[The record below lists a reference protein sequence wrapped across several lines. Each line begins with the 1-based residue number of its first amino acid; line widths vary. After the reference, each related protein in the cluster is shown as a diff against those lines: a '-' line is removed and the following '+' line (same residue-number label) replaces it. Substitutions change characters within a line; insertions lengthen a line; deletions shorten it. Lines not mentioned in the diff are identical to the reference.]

1 MLKHAAILAALLAP
15 PFAPGAVAA
24 TAPDSVVKVALL
36 DMSAIAGGAWGAMT
50 EPGTAPQSGGPRGQ
64 GPAGWMMGPNM
75 MGRGGGM
82 MGPNMMR
89 GPMMGMM
96 SIRIDHSTVK
106 TGKVEL
112 DVTNWSR
119 SVLHEV
125 LVVPVD
131 SPDASLPYD
140 YGTGRVIEDQVRV
153 LADSSELQPNQS
165 KVLDVDLQ
173 PGSYLLLCNV
183 QGHYASG
190 MVTSLTVT
198 P

>member
-1 MLKHAAILAALLAP
+1 MLKHAAIIATLAASTL
-15 PFAPGAVAA
+15 APGAVAA
-24 TAPDSVVKVALL
+24 ATADPVVKVALL
-36 DMSAIAGGAWGAMT
+36 DMSSIAGGGWSAM
-50 EPGTAPQSGGPRGQ
+50 PGSGMMPQGGWAHDQ
-64 GPAGWMMGPNM
+64 GPGGWMAGPGM
-75 MGRGGGM
+75 MGQGGGM
-82 MGPNMMR
+82 MGRSATR

-125 LVVPVD
+125 LLVPVD

-153 LADSSELQPNQS
+153 LADSSELPPSQS

-173 PGSYLLLCNV
+173 PGSYFILCNV
-183 QGHYASG
+183 QRHYASG

>member
-1 MLKHAAILAALLAP
+1 MLRRAGIIAFLAVATL
-15 PFAPGAVAA
+15 APGAVLAA
-24 TAPDSVVKVALL
+24 TPESVVKVALL
-36 DMSAIAGGAWGAMT
+36 DMSSVAGAGWGAMAG
-50 EPGTAPQSGGPRGQ
+50 PGTMPQGNWPHGQ
-64 GPAGWMMGPNM
+64 GPGGWMMGPNM
-75 MGRGGGM
+75 MGQRGWP
-82 MGPNMMR
+82 MGPGTMR

-96 SIRIDHSTVK
+96 SIRIDHATVK
-106 TGKVEL
+106 AGKVEL

-140 YGTGRVIEDQVRV
+140 YGTGQVVEDQVRV

-165 KVLDVDLQ
+165 KMLDVDLQ
-173 PGSYLLLCNV
+173 PGAYLLLCNV
-183 QGHYASG
+183 PGHYASG
-190 MVTSLTVT
+190 MVTALTVT